1 MKATQSLAAVVFFLV
16 VGSALSAAAAQA
28 EGVVNINSA
37 GAEELMLLPRVGP
50 AVAERIIE
58 FRDKNGEFKSK
69 EELML
74 VRGIGEATYALIEP
88 YVSISGATT
97 LSEKVRLPKK
107 ESQDD

>member
-16 VGSALSAAAAQA
+16 VGSALSAAAQA
-28 EGVVNINSA
+28 EGVVNINDA

-58 FRDKNGEFKSK
+58 FRDKNGQFKSK

-97 LSEKVRLPKK
+97 LSEKVRPSKK

>member
-16 VGSALSAAAAQA
+16 VGSALSAAAQA
-28 EGVVNINSA
+28 EGVVNINDA
-37 GAEELMLLPRVGP
+37 GPEELMLLPRVGP
-50 AVAERIIE
+50 TVAERIIE
-58 FRDKNGEFKSK
+58 FRDKNGQFKSK

-88 YVSISGATT
+88 HVSISGATT
-97 LSEKVRLPKK
+97 LSEKVRPPKK